1 MIMDDLADRLILVET
16 KLAYMEDFIERLQTI
31 VVEHTGT
38 IDRLTTENRALL
50 SKITDVEE
58 SIQEMPDQRPPH
70 Y

>member
-1 MIMDDLADRLILVET
+1 MDAQTERLILLET
-16 KLAYMEDFIERLQTI
+16 KLAYIEDYVNRLQDI

-38 IDRLTTENRALL
+38 IDRLSAENKSLR
-50 SKITDVEE
+50 SKIMAVEE

>member
-1 MIMDDLADRLILVET
+1 MDDQTERLVALET
-16 KLAYMEDFIERLQTI
+16 KLAYVEDYMTRLQAI

-38 IDRLTTENRALL
+38 LDRLTAENKALR
-50 SKITDVEE
+50 SKIVDVEE